1 MGEITPDVAAYI
13 LENCSDLCELAV
25 NANLTMLAHLL
36 SMAMLE
42 AAKSLPAEPSANSG
56 STRRSA

>member
-13 LENCSDLCELAV
+13 LENCSDLCELAM
-25 NANLTMLAHLL
+25 NAKLLVLAHLL

-42 AAKSLPAEPSANSG
+42 ASKTLHSSG
-56 STRRSA
+56 AAITPPEKRSA